1 MIALDNFQTQTETEP
16 NIVIKL
22 LYFQEKPYSFN
33 YSILDEETGI
43 SHSREESS
51 DDRGVVRGAYKVRQ
65 YPISR
70 SVFRSRDKFRPIRGQ
85 YSGQQFAT

>member
-1 MIALDNFQTQTETEP
+1 M
-16 NIVIKL
+16 
-22 LYFQEKPYSFN
+22 QEKPYSFN

-65 YPISR
+65 YPI
-70 SVFRSRDKFRPIRGQ
+70 RDQ
-85 YSGQQFAT
+85 YSGHVICLDQ